1 MTDPAAA
8 PSPESA
14 SPPSRPRSPLGRRAV
29 AVTAT
34 FLTGLLIWHAGV
46 VVYRDSYAM
55 GTPSPLDVN
64 CSTGIRRLHAEL
76 SAVWEARR
84 TQRDPDLPVSPA
96 TDQNLKALRAL
107 CEREGEAA
115 TTAYEHFERW
125 RYRADGQTHLWN
137 DVLAEDARRALDYQ
151 SR

>member
-1 MTDPAAA
+1 
-8 PSPESA
+8 
-14 SPPSRPRSPLGRRAV
+14 
-29 AVTAT
+29 VTAT
-34 FLTGLLIWHAGV
+34 FLTGLLVWHAGV

-84 TQRDPDLPVSPA
+84 TQRDPDLPVSPV
-96 TDQNLKALRAL
+96 